1 MLGSLVVTE
10 TFVIL
15 AEEHG
20 PQVLIMFVIIHVFKT
35 FGLNSLCK
43 LLLLCS
49 NLCWIQEVLLLF
61 YLFLW
66 QKASCLL
73 HLDEPFVS
81 TLQIKLLVGFVIC

>member
-1 MLGSLVVTE
+1 MLCSLVVTE
-10 TFVIL
+10 TFIIL

-20 PQVLIMFVIIHVFKT
+20 PQVLIMFIIIHVFKT
-35 FGLNSLCK
+35 FGLDPFCK

-49 NLCWIQEVLLLF
+49 NLCWIEEVLLLF
-61 YLFLW
+61 YLFLG